1 MRPKDSNRVL
11 FTEELRLRKAEIAGR
26 WMSGQAM
33 GSIASLAPTVRIDK
47 GEDGVHIAGGL
58 FPALK

>member
-1 MRPKDSNRVL
+1 M
-11 FTEELRLRKAEIAGR
+11 T
-26 WMSGQAM
+26 GQAM
-33 GSIASLAPTVRIDK
+33 GSITSLAWAVRIEK